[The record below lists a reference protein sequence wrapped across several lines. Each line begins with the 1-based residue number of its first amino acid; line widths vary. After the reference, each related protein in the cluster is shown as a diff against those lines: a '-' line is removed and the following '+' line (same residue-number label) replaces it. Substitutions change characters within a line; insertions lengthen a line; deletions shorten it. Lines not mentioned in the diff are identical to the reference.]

1 MEKSES
7 IKEIAQAIGKFQSE
21 IETIKKTE
29 TNPVFTSKYAS
40 LSNILDAIKKPLA
53 ANGLSFVQFPTGNNG
68 LATLLM
74 HESGEWIL
82 DSYTMTPFKNDP
94 QGIGSAI
101 TYQRRYALG
110 SILGLNID
118 IDDDGNSASGKI
130 APTEK
135 PILVPKSLEWG
146 KAIEFLVKNGKIED
160 VEKKYTLTKE
170 NKEALLLATSLNK

>member
-7 IKEIAQAIGKFQSE
+7 IKEIAQAIGTFQSE

-94 QGIGSAI
+94 QG
-101 TYQRRYALG
+101 Y
-110 SILGLNID
+110 
-118 IDDDGNSASGKI
+118 
-130 APTEK
+130 
-135 PILVPKSLEWG
+135 
-146 KAIEFLVKNGKIED
+146 
-160 VEKKYTLTKE
+160 
-170 NKEALLLATSLNK
+170 